1 MPTKNLTTTLSKA
14 IDPFRIF
21 VVLIVAI
28 ILWLVPTLFR
38 TETQSV
44 LASPLRRDCRVCAY
58 WNETCS
64 SNGCRSEGCAVWVWE
79 PCEGGGDPLPLTIS
93 GVLNCQHPG
102 NNGWCKGGL
111 VIQLSTSGPQEDERI
126 ISGYVNG
133 IDFACP
139 KGNIACTEPI
149 TMERSGA
156 ISYTVN
162 SEAGDTASGT
172 ASYSLDATTPQ
183 IDGSVNGASGM
194 NDWFVSEAEFSA
206 SASDAVSGLAALEIS
221 IDGGGWEAYDN
232 SSITL
237 SNGVHTVSVR
247 AYDNA
252 GNVAETVQTINVDTI
267 TPLLDVSVS
276 GVAGSNNWYVS
287 ETEVSAI
294 ASDSISELS
303 TLEIRVD
310 GGEWETYTTPILL
323 SDGIHNTQFRAT
335 DNAGNVTTAE
345 QEVKVDTITPSLTLA
360 ISGRKGLN
368 DWRTST
374 TQVSAATN
382 DSGSGIAMLE
392 VIVDGGAWSIVNG
405 PLSLSD
411 GLHTWQFRVKD
422 LAGNLTE
429 SPVQNIKIDTIS
441 PFIEMTEELS
451 LGETLYYDLEDY
463 GSGLSNY
470 RAVIEDKA
478 EKYKKVAWLDTLNG
492 NDVQGEILWDGKF
505 KDETKAGIGEY
516 YLTLKISDAA
526 GNETIKSAI
535 VNVTLISLLKN
546 LPVFTVPQSDTVI
559 SNEAV
564 SEDAASEQI
573 FGGSNSGA
581 TIERTSVSNTTGGE
595 NVLHETT
602 TQISFSQKS
611 QSTDSPVTN
620 TSILWGMA
628 AAALVGGTLAEW
640 HKKRDEEESRRSA
653 AREERLINGPST
665 YRRAAMDYQRALD
678 NFRETLAKAETLGMS
693 TTEVQAL
700 TEGVSDGEIGPS
712 LEKAQKYIARKEME
726 ANNQTYWIEKQEAA
740 NAAILQEVL
749 AAQKE
754 AEELQA
760 AGLMAYY
767 LGRKVGEMKNKPS
780 QQEVIVEKAWNW
792 AFENQIELS
801 LGTGIVMGLAAVAIM
816 IAASITAPLVIGGAV
831 LATAVIVTL
840 GTVAINNH
848 FGMDLK
854 SNLVSNLIAGTA
866 AAFITAGLGA
876 WFVGLTPTVSTNLVN
891 ACTNY
896 ATVCSQIGTVLDVGE
911 EVALS
916 GQLAYYTWTGDGDN
930 ATQTAIE
937 LQGELM
943 DGGMP
948 GNAIAKEVGEQLAKL
963 GDEVPELLA
972 TYGDKIIP
980 LLLQYGDDAADI
992 IGVYGDEGIALLLKF
1007 GDKAGDVIDLVKKFG
1022 TPAVKVLNTVDLT
1035 SANKLLETLDYDVLD
1050 YAVKQGNDA
1059 IIALTGW
1066 SEKELLEFGPE
1077 LALRAKKDAK
1087 ALKAIKLLLDSG
1099 PIDPNSLTPKQKALI
1114 NEIAVNSMQYT
1125 DEGQIV
1131 LGSVCKIQNSS

>member
-14 IDPFRIF
+14 INPFRIF
-21 VVLIVAI
+21 VALIVAI

-38 TETQSV
+38 TETQPV
-44 LASPLRRDCRVCAY
+44 LASPLRQDCRVCAY

-79 PCEGGGDPLPLTIS
+79 PCEGGGDPLPLAIS

-102 NNGWCKGGL
+102 NNGWCKSGL
-111 VIQLSTSGPQEDERI
+111 AIQLSTSGPQEDERI

-133 IDFACP
+133 IAFACP
-139 KGNIACTEPI
+139 TGNIACTVPI
-149 TMERSGA
+149 TMERNGA

-162 SEAGDTASGT
+162 SETGDTASGT
-172 ASYSLDATTPQ
+172 VSYSLDATTPQ

-221 IDGGGWEAYDN
+221 IDRGGWEAYDD

-237 SNGVHTVSVR
+237 SDGVHTVSVR

-252 GNVAETVQTINVDTI
+252 GNVAETAQTISVDTI

-276 GVAGSNNWYVS
+276 GVTGSNNWYVS
-287 ETEVSAI
+287 ETEVSAT

-303 TLEIRVD
+303 TLEVKVD

-323 SDGIHNTQFRAT
+323 SNGIHNIQFRAT

-368 DWRTST
+368 GWYTST

-382 DSGSGIAMLE
+382 DSGSGVAMLE
-392 VIVDGGAWSIVNG
+392 AIVDGGAWSIVNG

-478 EKYKKVAWLDTLNG
+478 EKYKKVAWLDTLSG
-492 NDVQGEILWDGKF
+492 NDVQGEILWDGNF
-505 KDETKAGIGEY
+505 RDETKAGIGEY

-526 GNETIKSAI
+526 GNETIKSA
-535 VNVTLISLLKN
+535 VVSVTLVSLLQN
-546 LPVFTVPQSDTVI
+546 LPVFTVPQSDTVV

-564 SEDAASEQI
+564 SEDVASEQI
-573 FGGSNSGA
+573 FGDSNSGA

-640 HKKRDEEESRRSA
+640 DKKRDEEKARRSA
-653 AREERLINGPST
+653 ARDERLINGPST

-693 TTEVQAL
+693 TTEVQTL
-700 TEGVSDGEIGPS
+700 IEGVSDGEIGPS

-726 ANNQTYWIEKQEAA
+726 ANNQAYWIEKQEAA

-754 AEELQA
+754 VASTTLQVEEKSWWEKTIDEIDKHQ
-760 AGLMAYY
+760 
-767 LGRKVGEMKNKPS
+767 
-780 QQEVIVEKAWNW
+780 VE
-792 AFENQIELS
+792 IS
-801 LGTGIVMGLAAVAIM
+801 LGVGVAIGLGVAAIVLSGGAATPLVAAAWIAGAAAVA
-816 IAASITAPLVIGGAV
+816 GGSVA
-831 LATAVIVTL
+831 L
-840 GTVAINNH
+840 GTVGLNAYYDRPLITNVVQ
-848 FGMDLK
+848 
-854 SNLVSNLIAGTA
+854 NLVVAGGTA
-866 AAFITAGLGA
+866 AIITSASILLPGLAQSAGLYCATNQTACAKVEPVMNAIDLVEQA
-876 WFVGLTPTVSTNLVN
+876 WLVSKGS
-891 ACTNY
+891 Y
-896 ATVCSQIGTVLDVGE
+896 Q
-911 EVALS
+911 
-916 GQLAYYTWTGDGDN
+916 TWTGDGQG
-930 ATQTAIE
+930 AAETAFE
-937 LQGELM
+937 LQMEYV

-948 GNAIAKEVGEQLAKL
+948 GNSASHEISEQL
-963 GDEVPELLA
+963 
-972 TYGDKIIP
+972 IN
-980 LLLQYGDDAADI
+980 
-992 IGVYGDEGIALLLKF
+992 IGNDSTEAITKYGDEIAAISKKIELAPQKWTEYVPNKYYNDVVGAF
-1007 GDKAGDVIDLVKKFG
+1007 NGDA
-1022 TPAVKVLNTVDLT
+1022 TAVKLTDDIIVYRYWGEGSQETGNWVTLYSDLT
-1035 SANKLLETLDYDVLD
+1035 
-1050 YAVKQGNDA
+1050 
-1059 IIALTGW
+1059 
-1066 SEKELLEFGPE
+1066 PE
-1077 LALRAKKDAK
+1077 QARSLLALPKENSATNLTQFVIKKDTVIIVGETAEK
-1087 ALKAIKLLLDSG
+1087 TTANWAGSYAIGGGLQIYVPDTS
-1099 PIDPNSLTPKQKALI
+1099 ALI
-1114 NEIAVNSMQYT
+1114 
-1125 DEGQIV
+1125 
-1131 LGSVCKIQNSS
+1131 K